1 MSLFFIFLFFCYF
14 GAMICWVDGKV
25 GGITVLKIGYIR
37 KSNPK
42 R

>member
-25 GGITVLKIGYIR
+25 GGMERNYGFEDRLY
-37 KSNPK
+37 
-42 R
+42 